1 MQSTQPSAPKYEV
14 EFKALHAVRPGF
26 RINELRISPTQCVPW
41 HYHHHIQD
49 AFYVIEGRIRVLLKA
64 PEEAV
69 ELGPGEMY
77 SIPPLRPHRVAN
89 AGHGSATFLNLQGIG
104 EYDFVPLEE
113 TGAQSPGGTA

>member
-1 MQSTQPSAPKYEV
+1 MEPTQPSAPRYEV

-49 AFYVIEGRIRVLLKA
+49 AFYVIEGRIRVCLKA

-69 ELGPGEMY
+69 ELGPGELF
-77 SIPPLRPHRVAN
+77 SIPPLRPHRVVN
-89 AGHGSATFLNLQGIG
+89 AGAGSATFLNLQGIG

-113 TGAQSPGGTA
+113 GPGGTP